1 MIIVVQ
7 SRIQSYTKQLRLIF
21 REISQ
26 WIYSLFLQKLHPRCL
41 IMLKKL
47 PWLYILQVRYNF

>member
-26 WIYSLFLQKLHPRCL
+26 WIYSVSAKAPSQMLNYAQKAPL
-41 IMLKKL
+41 II
-47 PWLYILQVRYNF
+47 YITS